1 MSLKQDLFR
10 RPAAS
15 WRTWSFT
22 LVCAALSA
30 CGGSVEADAEE
41 TAPELVAR
49 EDSLANVRLRL
60 MAANLSSGNGQ
71 DYNPGHG
78 LRIFQGTDADVVMIQ
93 EFNYQTDSAA
103 DLRAFVDTAF
113 GTGFSYYREAG
124 AQIPNGIISR
134 YPIIAAGEWDD
145 TQVSNR
151 DFAWARIDIPGPKD
165 LWAISVHL
173 LTTSS
178 SVRNTEANNL
188 VKFINANVP
197 ASDYLVI
204 GGDFNTGSRSEATF
218 STFSSVV
225 STASPYPADKNGNTN
240 TNAGRNSPYD
250 HVLVD
255 NDLRAYQTSVVMGSS
270 TFANGLV
277 VDTRVYS
284 PLSDISPALSGDSGA
299 SGMQHMG
306 VIKDFLIPG
315 DGATSS
321 SVTVLSPNGGESWTA
336 GSARTITWSASGV
349 SNVKVEYSL
358 NGSTWTTITSS
369 TGASSG
375 SVAWTVPSSASTT
388 AWVRVSDA
396 SNATVTDLS
405 NAAFT
410 ITTGGTGG
418 TGNVFINEVLINEPG
433 SDVNGE
439 FVELVNS
446 GTAAVDLSGWTVSDG
461 TAVRHTFA
469 SGTSVAAGKAVVVFG
484 GASGIPAGTVGAV
497 GSSTGQLNL
506 GNSGDTVTV
515 KNSAGTVVDTATFAS
530 SLAGTDGVSANRSPD
545 VSSTASFVLHTGV
558 SSLTSSPG
566 KRASGAAF

>member
-1 MSLKQDLFR
+1 MKQDLFR

-30 CGGSVEADAEE
+30 CGGSVEADADE

-60 MAANLSSGNGQ
+60 MAANLSSGTGQ
-71 DYNPGHG
+71 DYDPGHG
-78 LRIFQGTDADVVMIQ
+78 IRIFQGTDADVVMIQ
-93 EFNYQTDSAA
+93 EFNYKTDSAA
-103 DLRAFVDTAF
+103 DIRSFVDTAF

-134 YPIIAAGEWDD
+134 YPIIASGEWDD

-151 DFAWARIDIPGPKD
+151 DFAWARINIPGPKD

-178 SVRNTEANNL
+178 SIRNTEASNL

-197 ASDYLVI
+197 AGDFLVI
-204 GGDFNTGSRSEATF
+204 GGDFNTGSRSEAAF

-225 STASPYPADKNGNTN
+225 STASPYPADRNGNTN
-240 TNAGRNSPYD
+240 TNAGRSSPYD

-255 NDLRAYQTSVVMGSS
+255 SDLRAYQTSVVIGSS

-277 VDTRVYS
+277 ADTRVYS
-284 PLSDISPALSGDSGA
+284 PISDISPAVSGDSGA

-306 VIKDFLIPG
+306 IIKDFLIPG
-315 DGATSS
+315 DGTTSS
-321 SVTVLSPNGGESWTA
+321 SVTVLSPNGGESWVA
-336 GSARTITWSASGV
+336 GSAHTITWSASGV
-349 SNVKVEYSL
+349 TNVKVEYSL
-358 NGSTWTTITSS
+358 NGSTWTTLTSS
-369 TGASSG
+369 ASGG
-375 SVAWTVPSSASTT
+375 SVAWTVPSSASTN

-396 SNATVTDLS
+396 SDASTSDLS
-405 NAAFT
+405 NAAFA
-410 ITTGGTGG
+410 ITTGGGSG

-446 GTAAVDLSGWTVSDG
+446 GTAAVDLSGWTVSDS
-461 TAVRHTFA
+461 TNVRHTFA
-469 SGTSVAAGKAVVVFG
+469 SGTTVAAGKAVVVFG
-484 GASGIPAGTVGAV
+484 GAAGIPSGTVGAV
-497 GSSTGQLNL
+497 AASTGTLGL
-506 GNSGDTVTV
+506 GNSGDTITV
-515 KNSAGTVVDTATFAS
+515 KNSAGTAVDTATFAS

-545 VSSTASFVLHTGV
+545 ASSTGGFVLHTGV
-558 SSLTSSPG
+558 SSLSSSPG
-566 KRASGAAF
+566 TRASGSAF

>member
-1 MSLKQDLFR
+1 MKQNLSR

-22 LVCAALSA
+22 LLCAALTA
-30 CGGSVEADAEE
+30 CGGPVESEASDEAS
-41 TAPELVAR
+41 PEVATR
-49 EDSLANVRLRL
+49 EDGLANVRLRL
-60 MAANLSSGNGQ
+60 MAANLTSGTGQ

-78 LRIFQGTDADVVMIQ
+78 IRIFQGTDADVVMIQ
-93 EFNYQTDSAA
+93 EFNYLTDSAA
-103 DLRAFVDTAF
+103 DLRTFVNTAF

-151 DFAWARIDIPGPKD
+151 DFSWARIDIPGPKD
-165 LWAISVHL
+165 LWAVSVHL
-173 LTTSS
+173 LTTGS
-178 SVRNTEANNL
+178 SVRNTEATNL
-188 VKFINANVP
+188 VRFINTNVP
-197 ASDYLVI
+197 AGDFLVI
-204 GGDFNTGSRSEATF
+204 GGDFNTGSRSEACF
-218 STFSSVV
+218 STFSQVV
-225 STASPYPADKNGNTN
+225 STASPYPADRNGNTN

-255 NDLRAYQTSVVMGSS
+255 SDLRAYQTSVVMGSS

-306 VIKDFLIPG
+306 VIKDFIIPG
-315 DGATSS
+315 DGTSPS
-321 SVTVLSPNGGESWTA
+321 ASVTVLSPNGGESWTG
-336 GSARTITWSASGV
+336 GSARTISWTSSGI

-358 NGSTWTTITSS
+358 NGSTWSSVTAS

-375 SVAWTVPSSASTT
+375 SVAWTVPGSASTN

-396 SNATVTDLS
+396 SNAAINDLS
-405 NAAFT
+405 NGAFS
-410 ITTGGTGG
+410 ITTGGGGG
-418 TGNVFINEVLINEPG
+418 TGQVFINEVLLNEPG
-433 SDVNGE
+433 SDVTGE
-439 FVELVNS
+439 FVELVNT
-446 GTAAVDLSGWTVSDG
+446 GTAAVDLSGWSVSDS
-461 TAVRHTFA
+461 ASVRHTFA

-484 GASGIPAGTVGAV
+484 GAAGIPSGTVGAV
-497 GSSTGQLNL
+497 AASTGTL
-506 GNSGDTVTV
+506 GLSNSGDTVTL
-515 KNSAGTVVDTATFAS
+515 KNASGTAVDTATLAS

-545 VSSTASFVLHTGV
+545 ASASGSFTLHTSV
-558 SSLTSSPG
+558 SGTSSSPG
-566 KRASGAAF
+566 KRASGLAF

>member
-1 MSLKQDLFR
+1 MSLKQNLLR

-22 LVCAALSA
+22 LVCAALGA
-30 CGGSVEADAEE
+30 CGGSVEADAEA

-60 MAANLSSGNGQ
+60 MAANLSSGTGQ
-71 DYNPGHG
+71 DYDPGHG
-78 LRIFQGTDADVVMIQ
+78 IRIFQGTDPDVVMIQ
-93 EFNYQTDSAA
+93 EFNYKTDSAA
-103 DLRAFVDTAF
+103 DIRSFVDTAF
-113 GTGFSYYREAG
+113 GTGFSYYRESG

-134 YPIIAAGEWDD
+134 YPIIASGEWDD

-173 LTTSS
+173 LTSNS
-178 SVRNTEANNL
+178 SVRNTEASNL

-204 GGDFNTGSRSEATF
+204 GGDFNTGSRSEAAF
-218 STFSSVV
+218 STLSSVV
-225 STASPYPADKNGNTN
+225 STASPYPADRNGNTN
-240 TNAGRNSPYD
+240 TNASRKSPYD

-255 NDLRAYQTSVVMGSS
+255 SDLRAYQTAVVIGSS
-270 TFANGLV
+270 SFANGLV
-277 VDTRVYS
+277 ADTRVYS
-284 PLSDISPALSGDSGA
+284 PISEISPALSGDSGA

-321 SVTVLSPNGGESWTA
+321 VTVLSPNGGESWVA
-336 GSARTITWSASGV
+336 GSSHTITWTASGI

-375 SVAWTVPSSASTT
+375 SVAWTVPSSATT
-388 AWVRVSDA
+388 SAWVRVSDA
-396 SNATVTDLS
+396 SNASVNDLS
-405 NAAFT
+405 NAAFA
-410 ITTGGTGG
+410 ITTGGSGG
-418 TGNVFINEVLINEPG
+418 TGNVFINEVLINEAG

-469 SGTSVAAGKAVVVFG
+469 SGTTVAAGKAVVVFG
-484 GASGIPAGTVGAV
+484 GASGIPSGTPGAV
-497 GSSTGQLNL
+497 AASTGSLNL

-515 KNSAGTVVDTATFAS
+515 KNSAGTVVSTATFAS

-545 VSSTASFVLHTGV
+545 GSSTASFVLHTGV
-558 SSLTSSPG
+558 SSLSSSPG